1 MTDCLS
7 VAEWEEDA
15 EAEVDF
21 VDFSESSALT
31 ASGAIASAAMARAC
45 EKRNPDF
52 FVVVIVIDFE
62 LLSFR
67 SLKGRSLIWTINGGK
82 P

>member
-7 VAEWEEDA
+7 VAECELDA
-15 EAEVDF
+15 EAEVDL
-21 VDFSESSALT
+21 VDFSESSAFT
-31 ASGAIASAAMARAC
+31 ARGATARAARARAC

-67 SLKGRSLIWTINGGK
+67 SLKVRSLIWTINGGK